1 VQAGGDLLGDGDHLG
16 TDLGI
21 WLAVALLAGSLA
33 CLPELVGA
41 GVVPRVIVED
51 FEAARST
58 PSEDN
63 VGAMRTVLE
72 NAGVEFIDDIGV
84 KLRKGGE

>member
-1 VQAGGDLLGDGDHLG
+1 
-16 TDLGI
+16 
-21 WLAVALLAGSLA
+21 
-33 CLPELVGA
+33 
-41 GVVPRVIVED
+41 VPRVIVED